1 MFNKITLRSFDL
13 IRLYLLLALALAGY
27 FAWRKMTRQQPDIV
41 DIYLKK
47 YGLLLFVAVL
57 LLLTASGKLNWL
69 FALIGVGLTF
79 ISRALPFLFKHLPH
93 FQSLWSMFTTAQPN
107 REKQPPPATDEMN
120 TDEAYRI
127 LGLTQGATE
136 QQIIAAHKRLMQKL
150 HPDRG
155 GSDYLASKINQAK
168 AVLLKNKL

>member
-1 MFNKITLRSFDL
+1 M
-13 IRLYLLLALALAGY
+13 IRLYLLLTFALLTY
-27 FAWRKMTRQQPDIV
+27 FAWRKITKQPPDLV

-47 YGLLLFVAVL
+47 YGLLLFMMAL

-69 FALIGVGLTF
+69 FALLGVGLTF
-79 ISRALPFLFKHLPH
+79 LSRALPFLFRYLPH
-93 FQSLWSMFTTAQPN
+93 FQPLWSMFTTAQSDK
-107 REKQPPPATDEMN
+107 EKQPPPSASEMN

-136 QQIIAAHKRLMQKL
+136 QQIVAAHKRLMQKL